1 MIEKPIVPPI
11 IGGFDCQAGS
21 TQGGRL
27 FEWSR
32 VGEGAVILPQG
43 KAPCG
48 RPLNKKLKNGIILME
63 KKKSTRR
70 ERRIAARK
78 QQILE
83 AAIKVFAEKGFYLAT
98 TKEIAEIADVSE
110 GTIYN
115 YFDTKEDL
123 LLGLISHFAAL
134 GERQVLFDAALQ
146 TDFRDF
152 LLEFSKQ
159 RQALIGRYDVLSA
172 LLSVLGSNAEVRE
185 RYNREIVQ
193 PAMTMYEKHL
203 QARIELGQLEPI
215 DPLPLV
221 MRLLVASSLGC
232 WLLLI
237 LGDPVLSAALQNPA
251 ELAEIGIRA
260 LYDQFIPD
268 ADKP

>member
-1 MIEKPIVPPI
+1 
-11 IGGFDCQAGS
+11 
-21 TQGGRL
+21 
-27 FEWSR
+27 
-32 VGEGAVILPQG
+32 
-43 KAPCG
+43 
-48 RPLNKKLKNGIILME
+48 ME

-78 QQILE
+78 RQILE
-83 AAIKVFAEKGFYLAT
+83 AALKVFAEKGFYLAA

-115 YFDTKEDL
+115 YFDTKEDIL
-123 LLGLISHFAAL
+123 IGLISYFAAL
-134 GERQVLFDAALQ
+134 DERQVLFDAALQ

-159 RQALIGRYDVLSA
+159 RQASLLRLDVLMA

-203 QARIELGQLEPI
+203 QARIELGQLKPI
-215 DPLPLV
+215 DHLPIV
-221 MRLLVASSLGC
+221 VRWLLAASLGS

-237 LGDPVLSAALQNPA
+237 LGDPVLTAALQNPA
-251 ELAEIGIRA
+251 ELTEIGIRT